1 MVLRWSRWVVR
12 TVLAVAATAAI
23 LLGALAWRVTQ
34 GPISLAFLAP
44 YVSEALALPQFGFR
58 VDVADVVLAWSE
70 RDQSLRL
77 RLIDAQ
83 YRVEGERAVLRVP
96 TMDMDLSGPALLR
109 GVIAPRSIRASGVEA
124 RLVRDA
130 QGSFQLGL
138 PETSTDAAPSEVTP
152 TPMHADDQA
161 AQAMFGAIFELLS
174 RPPTPDDPLGQLETV
189 SILADRLVIEDWK
202 LNQRWVVPEAQ
213 IGFQRGEGHVYGSLL
228 GALDWRG
235 RRVDLNVDAD
245 YTVAERT
252 ARVTVHFSNVEP
264 SDFADVVP
272 ELAPLDYIAAPLSGS
287 LTLTVND
294 TGEQLGLNFD
304 LSVGTGQINVPDML
318 AQPLALK
325 DARFRGYA
333 DGGKGILFL
342 DEASLSFTD
351 GFRAS
356 FGGMLTRETGE
367 RYSID
372 VKGQFF
378 DLATDALSQYWP
390 VGMAKNAREWVT
402 GHLAGGK
409 VNAGR
414 IAAKLSPDMVAGTAR
429 LGRDAIR
436 LDFTFEGIAVNY
448 LPPMSRMTDSKGM
461 ATLDADVFTLNLES
475 ARVGNIASG
484 PGSVKISGLQDRDQF
499 ADISNIARGTSA
511 DILALIDQK
520 PLGFPSRLGIKPAT
534 VGGSGEVRFRLRFPL
549 LVNLKTDDIV
559 VNADADLTGLS
570 MGGLLG
576 RYQLSQGEMKL
587 KVDTKG
593 LEANGR
599 AALNGVPLQIGWRE
613 DFNARAAVTARYSLK
628 GRIDEAQRK
637 ALGYPLAPYI
647 DGPAEASMDIEE
659 RRGGETAIGGEFDLK
674 DATIAVADAHLLK
687 PAGMPATGRTQIRTR
702 AGQPVQ
708 FDHIEIASAA
718 LTGRAKATL
727 NSDNGWSAEI
737 ETLKVGPEAQPGGAK
752 QGDIRGRIA
761 FAANG
766 DAQIALT
773 GKRYD
778 LRPFVEALFDDDTP
792 PGTEKPRMTLSLR
805 LDEAQIDDAIEM
817 RNMSLTAQRAPT
829 RMERVSLTGGFHTTG
844 GITLDVSPALN
855 GRNLKLVSDNAGAVL
870 HFLGVTD
877 MQGGTMDVTGRY
889 DDTLPTQPL
898 TGKMALRNVKAVR
911 APFLA
916 RLFGAAS
923 FAGLGALLSGEGIT
937 FENGEVPFQ
946 ERDGILAIQP
956 SRLSGPQLGITFE
969 GQINQRADT
978 VSINGTAVP
987 AFVLNTMLGKI
998 PLIGDLLVGDGIIGV
1013 NFAVS
1018 GPKSDPQFTVNPL
1031 SAIAPGFLR
1040 RIFQAPESGA
1050 RTNPDAPVEHAPFNP
1065 GQNNFGHQ

>member
-1 MVLRWSRWVVR
+1 MVVR
-12 TVLAVAATAAI
+12 TVLAVVATAAI
-23 LLGALAWRVTQ
+23 LLGGLAWRVAQ

-44 YVSEALALPQFGFR
+44 YVSEALALPQLGFR
-58 VDVADVVLAWSE
+58 VDVADVVLAWSD

-83 YRVEGERAVLRVP
+83 YRAEGERAVLRIP
-96 TMDMDLSGPALLR
+96 TVDMDLSGPSLLR
-109 GVIAPRSIRASGVEA
+109 GVIAPRYVQASGVEA

-130 QGSFQLGL
+130 QGHFQLGL
-138 PETSTDAAPSEVTP
+138 PNASESDPPAATAERP
-152 TPMHADDQA
+152 ADDPA
-161 AQAMFGAIFELLS
+161 MQAMFGAIFELLS
-174 RPPTPDDPLGQLETV
+174 RPPSVDDPLGQLETV
-189 SILADRLVIEDWK
+189 AVFADRLVIEDWK

-213 IGFQRGEGHVYGSLL
+213 IGFRRGEGHVYGSLA

-235 RRVDLNVDAD
+235 RRVDLKVDAD
-245 YTVAERT
+245 YTVAERV
-252 ARVTVHFSNVEP
+252 ARVTLHFANIEP

-272 ELAPLDYIAAPLSGS
+272 ELEPLDYIAAPLSGS
-287 LTLTVND
+287 LTLTVNE
-294 TGEQLGLNFD
+294 TGEKLGLNFD
-304 LSVGTGQINVPDML
+304 LDVGEGEINVPDML

-325 DARFRGYA
+325 DAKFRGYA

-342 DEASLSFTD
+342 DEASLGFAD

-356 FGGMLTRETGE
+356 FGGTMTRQDGE

-372 VKGQFF
+372 MQGQFF
-378 DLATDALSQYWP
+378 DLATDKLSQYWP
-390 VGMAKNAREWVT
+390 PGMAKNAREWVT

-429 LGRDAIR
+429 LGRDAIK
-436 LDFTFEGIAVNY
+436 LDFTFEGIAVDY
-448 LPPMSRMTDSKGM
+448 LPPMSKMTDGKGI
-461 ATLDADVFTLNLES
+461 AALDADVFTLNLES

-484 PGSVKISGLQDRDQF
+484 PGNVKITGLQDRDQF

-511 DILALIDQK
+511 DVLALIDQK
-520 PLGFPSRLGIKPAT
+520 PLGFPSRLGIKPSS

-559 VNADADLTGLS
+559 VNADADLTDLS

-576 RYQLSQGEMKL
+576 RYELSQGQMKL

-593 LEANGR
+593 LEANGN

-613 DFNARAAVTARYSLK
+613 DFSARAAVTARYSLK

-647 DGPAEASMDIEE
+647 DGPADVNMDIEE

-674 DATIAVADAHLLK
+674 DATVAVADAYLLK
-687 PAGMPATGRTQIRTR
+687 PPGMPATGRTQIRTR

-708 FDHIEIASAA
+708 FDVIEIASAA
-718 LTGRAKATL
+718 LTGKARATL
-727 NSDNGWSAEI
+727 NADNSWSADI
-737 ETLKVGPEAQPGGAK
+737 DQLTAGGNASK
-752 QGDIRGRIA
+752 SDARGRIS

-766 DAQIALT
+766 DSQIALT
-773 GKRYD
+773 GRRYD
-778 LRPFVEALFDDDTP
+778 LRPFVQALFEDDTP
-792 PGTEKPRMTLSLR
+792 PGTVKPRMVLSLR
-805 LDEAQIDDAIEM
+805 FDEAQIDDTVEL
-817 RNMSLTAQRAPT
+817 RNMSLSAQRAPT
-829 RMERVSLTGGFHTTG
+829 RMDRVSLGGGFHTTG
-844 GITLDVSPALN
+844 GLTLDISPALD
-855 GRNLKLVSDNAGAVL
+855 GRSLKLLSDNAGAVL
-870 HFLGVTD
+870 HFLGITD
-877 MQGGTMDVTGRY
+877 MQGGTMEVTGRY

-898 TGKMALRNVKAVR
+898 TGKMTLSNVKAVR

-923 FAGLGALLSGEGIT
+923 FAGLGALLSGDGIN
-937 FENGEVPFQ
+937 FEHGDVPFQ
-946 ERDGILAIQP
+946 ERDGILTIQP
-956 SRLSGPQLGITFE
+956 SRLSGPQLGISLE
-969 GQINQRADT
+969 GHVNQKTDM

-998 PLIGDLLVGDGIIGV
+998 PLLGDLLVGDGIIGV

-1018 GPKSDPQFTVNPL
+1018 GAKSDPQFTVNPL

-1040 RIFQAPESGA
+1040 RIFQAPEVSMPADGTQPAVPVTPPTDGGTTSG
-1050 RTNPDAPVEHAPFNP
+1050 
-1065 GQNNFGHQ
+1065 QQ

>member
-1 MVLRWSRWVVR
+1 VVLRWSRLVVR
-12 TVLAVAATAAI
+12 TVVAVVATAAI
-23 LLGALAWRVTQ
+23 LAGALAWRVTQ

-44 YVSEALALPQFGFR
+44 YVSEALALPQLGFR
-58 VDVADVVLAWSE
+58 VTVGDVVLAWSE
-70 RDQSLRL
+70 PDQSLRL

-83 YRVEGERAVLRVP
+83 YNVEGERAVLRVP

-124 RLVRDA
+124 RLVRDV
-130 QGSFQLGL
+130 QGGFQLGL
-138 PETSTDAAPSEVTP
+138 PETSADAASGDVAP
-152 TPMHADDQA
+152 TPMQTDDQA
-161 AQAMFGAIFELLS
+161 AQAMFGAIFDLLS
-174 RPPTPDDPLGQLETV
+174 RPPSLDDSLGQLQSV

-213 IGFQRGEGHVYGSLL
+213 ISFRRGDGHVYGSLL

-235 RRVDLNVDAD
+235 RRVDLNVEAD
-245 YTVAERT
+245 YAVADRI
-252 ARVTVHFSNVEP
+252 ARVTTHFANIEP

-272 ELAPLDYIAAPLSGS
+272 ELEPLDYISAPLSGS
-287 LTLTVND
+287 LTLTMND

-304 LSVGTGQINVPDML
+304 LSVGEGQVNVPDML
-318 AQPLALK
+318 AQPLDLK

-342 DEASLSFTD
+342 DEASLGFKD

-356 FGGMLTRETGE
+356 FGGTMTRQPGE

-372 VKGQFF
+372 VQGQFF
-378 DLATDALSQYWP
+378 DLATDRLGQYWP
-390 VGMAKNAREWVT
+390 PGMAKNAREWVT

-414 IAAKLSPDMVAGTAR
+414 IAAKLSPDMVAGTTR
-429 LGRDAIR
+429 LGRDAIK
-436 LDFTFEGIAVNY
+436 LNFTFEGITVNY
-448 LPPMSRMTDSKGM
+448 LPPMSRMTESKGI
-461 ATLDADVFTLNLES
+461 ASLDADVFTLDLES
-475 ARVGNIASG
+475 AKVGNIVSG

-511 DILALIDQK
+511 DVLTLIDQK
-520 PLGFPSRLGIKPAT
+520 PLGFPSKLGIKPAS

-559 VNADADLTGLS
+559 VNADADLTDLS

-576 RYQLSQGEMKL
+576 RYELSQGQMKL

-613 DFNARAAVTARYSLK
+613 EFSARAPVTARYTLK
-628 GRIDEAQRK
+628 GRIDEDQRK

-647 DGPAEASMDIEE
+647 DGPAEANMEIEE

-674 DATIAVADAHLLK
+674 DATIAVADAYLLK
-687 PAGMPATGRTQIRTR
+687 PAGMAATGRAQIRTR
-702 AGQPVQ
+702 TGQAVQ
-708 FDHIEIASAA
+708 FDVIEIASAA
-718 LTGRAKATL
+718 LTGKAKAVL
-727 NSDNGWSAEI
+727 NADNSWSADI
-737 ETLKVGPEAQPGGAK
+737 DQLKVGEGPQA
-752 QGDIRGRIA
+752 GDARGRIS

-766 DAQIALT
+766 DSQIALT
-773 GKRYD
+773 GRRYD
-778 LRPFVEALFDDDTP
+778 LRPFVQAMFDDDTP
-792 PGTEKPRMTLSLR
+792 PGTVKPRMVLTLR
-805 LDEAQIDDAIEM
+805 FDEAQIDDTIEL
-817 RNMSLTAQRAPT
+817 RNMSLSAQRSPT
-829 RMERVSLTGGFHTTG
+829 RMERVSLAGGFNTTG
-844 GITLDVSPALN
+844 GLTLDISPALD
-855 GRNLKLVSDNAGAVL
+855 GRNLKLLSDNAGAVL
-870 HFLGVTD
+870 HFLGVSD

-898 TGKMALRNVKAVR
+898 TGKMMLRNVKAVR

-937 FENGEVPFQ
+937 FETGEVPFQ
-946 ERDGILAIQP
+946 ERDGILTIQP
-956 SRLSGPQLGITFE
+956 SRLSGPQLGISFE
-969 GQINQRADT
+969 GHINQNSDT
-978 VSINGTAVP
+978 VNVSGTAVP

-998 PLIGDLLVGDGIIGV
+998 PLIGNLLVGDGIIGV

-1018 GPKSDPQFTVNPL
+1018 GAKSDPQFTVNPL

-1040 RIFQAPESGA
+1040 RIFQAPEASPPTTPGE
-1050 RTNPDAPVEHAPFNP
+1050 PVEHVPFNP
-1065 GQNNFGHQ
+1065 GQATLPGQQ

>member
-1 MVLRWSRWVVR
+1 MVR

-23 LLGALAWRVTQ
+23 LLGALVWRVSQ
-34 GPISLAFLAP
+34 GPISLAFLGP
-44 YVSEALALPQFGFR
+44 YVSEALALPQLGFR
-58 VDVADVVLAWSE
+58 VDVADVVLAWSD

-83 YRVEGERAVLRVP
+83 YRAEGERAVLRVP

-109 GVIAPRSIRASGVEA
+109 GVIAPRYIRASGVEA

-138 PETSTDAAPSEVTP
+138 PETSADAAPAEVSP

-161 AQAMFGAIFELLS
+161 VQAMFGAIFDLLS
-174 RPPTPDDPLGQLETV
+174 RPPSTDDSLGQLQSV
-189 SILADRLVIEDWK
+189 SIFADRLVIEDWK

-213 IGFQRGEGHVYGSLL
+213 IGFQRGEGHVYASLL

-252 ARVTVHFSNVEP
+252 ARVTVHFANVEP

-304 LSVGTGQINVPDML
+304 LGVGEGQINVPDML
-318 AQPLALK
+318 TQPLALK

-333 DGGKGILFL
+333 DAGKGILFL
-342 DEASLSFTD
+342 DEASLSFAD

-356 FGGMLTRETGE
+356 FGGTMTRQDGE
-367 RYSID
+367 RYSVDIQ
-372 VKGQFF
+372 GQFF
-378 DLATDALSQYWP
+378 DLATDRISHYWP
-390 VGMAKNAREWVT
+390 PGMAKNAREWVT

-414 IAAKLSPDMVAGTAR
+414 IAAKLSPDMVAGRAR

-436 LDFTFEGIAVNY
+436 LDFTFEGIAVDY
-448 LPPMSRMTDSKGM
+448 LPPMSKMTDGKGI

-484 PGSVKISGLQDRDQF
+484 PGSVKITGLQDRDQF
-499 ADISNIARGTSA
+499 ADISNIARGSSA
-511 DILALIDQK
+511 DVLALIDQK
-520 PLGFPSRLGIKPAT
+520 PLGFPSKLGIKPAS

-559 VNADADLTGLS
+559 VNADADLTDFS
-570 MGGLLG
+570 MSGLLG
-576 RYQLSQGEMKL
+576 RYQLSQGQMKL
-587 KVDTKG
+587 KVDTKA
-593 LEANGR
+593 LEANGN

-613 DFNARAAVTARYSLK
+613 EFSAKAPVRARYSLK

-647 DGPAEASMDIEE
+647 DGPADANMDIEE

-674 DATIAVADAHLLK
+674 DATITLADAFLLK

-708 FDHIEIASAA
+708 FDVIEIASAA

-727 NSDNGWSAEI
+727 NADNSWSAEI
-737 ETLKVGPEAQPGGAK
+737 DQLTAGEGAARS
-752 QGDIRGRIA
+752 DARGRIA

-766 DAQIALT
+766 DSQIALT
-773 GKRYD
+773 GRRYD
-778 LRPFVEALFDDDTP
+778 LRPFVQALFDDDTA
-792 PGTEKPRMTLSLR
+792 PGTVKPRMALSLR
-805 LDEAQIDDAIEM
+805 FDEAQLDDQVEL
-817 RNMSLTAQRAPT
+817 RNMSLIAQRAPT
-829 RMERVSLTGGFHTTG
+829 RMERVSLSAGFHTKG
-844 GITLDVSPALN
+844 GLTLDVSPALE
-855 GRNLKLVSDNAGAVL
+855 GRNLKLLSDNAGAVL
-870 HFLGVTD
+870 HLLGVTD
-877 MQGGTMDVTGRY
+877 MQGGTMDVTGAY
-889 DDTLPTQPL
+889 DDTRPTQPL
-898 TGKMALRNVKAVR
+898 TGKMTLRNVKAVR

-937 FENGEVPFQ
+937 FETGEVPFQ
-946 ERDGILAIQP
+946 ERDGILTIQP
-956 SRLSGPQLGITFE
+956 ARLSGPQLGITFE
-969 GQINQRADT
+969 GHINQHTDT

-1018 GPKSDPQFTVNPL
+1018 GPKADPQFTVNPL

-1040 RIFQAPESGA
+1040 RIFQAPEA
-1050 RTNPDAPVEHAPFNP
+1050 RPPGEESPPVEPP
-1065 GQNNFGHQ
+1065 TDGGTMSGEQ

>member
-1 MVLRWSRWVVR
+1 MVR
-12 TVLAVAATAAI
+12 TVLAVVATAAI

-44 YVSEALALPQFGFR
+44 YVSEALALPELGFR
-58 VDVADVVLAWSE
+58 VDVGDVVLAWSE

-83 YRVEGERAVLRVP
+83 YRAEGERAVLRIP
-96 TMDMDLSGPALLR
+96 TVDMELSGPSLLR
-109 GVIAPRSIRASGVEA
+109 GVIAPRYVRASGVEA

-130 QGSFQLGL
+130 QGKFQLGL
-138 PETSTDAAPSEVTP
+138 PNTSDSEAPTATTDRP
-152 TPMHADDQA
+152 TEDPA

-174 RPPTPDDPLGQLETV
+174 RPPSVDDPLGQLQTV
-189 SILADRLVIEDWK
+189 AIFADRLVIEDWS

-213 IGFQRGEGHVYGSLL
+213 IGFQRGEGHVYGSLV

-235 RRVDLNVDAD
+235 RRVDLKVDAD
-245 YTVAERT
+245 YTVAERV
-252 ARVTVHFSNVEP
+252 ARVTLHFANVEP

-272 ELAPLDYIAAPLSGS
+272 ELEPLDYIAAPLSGS
-287 LTLTVND
+287 LTLTVNE
-294 TGEQLGLNFD
+294 TGERLGLNFD
-304 LSVGTGQINVPDML
+304 LGVGEGQISVPDML
-318 AQPLALK
+318 SQPLALK
-325 DARFRGYA
+325 DAKFRGYA

-342 DEASLSFTD
+342 DEASLSFAD

-356 FGGMLTRETGE
+356 FGGTMTRQEGE

-372 VKGQFF
+372 VQGQFF
-378 DLATDALSQYWP
+378 DLATDRLSHYWP
-390 VGMAKNAREWVT
+390 PGMAKNAREWVT

-414 IAAKLSPDMVAGTAR
+414 IAAKLSPEMVAGTAR
-429 LGRDAIR
+429 LGRDAIK
-436 LDFTFEGIAVNY
+436 LDFTFEGIAVDY
-448 LPPMSRMTDSKGM
+448 LPPMSRMTDSKGI

-475 ARVGNIASG
+475 ARVGRIESG
-484 PGSVKISGLQDRDQF
+484 PGNVKITGLQDRDQF

-511 DILALIDQK
+511 DVLTLIDQK
-520 PLGFPSRLGIKPAT
+520 PLGFPSKLGIKPSS
-534 VGGSGEVRFRLRFPL
+534 VGGRGEVRFRLRFPL

-559 VNADADLTGLS
+559 VNADADLTDLS

-576 RYQLSQGEMKL
+576 RYELSQGQMKL

-593 LEANGR
+593 LQANGN

-613 DFNARAAVTARYSLK
+613 DFSARAAVTARYSLK
-628 GRIDEAQRK
+628 GRIDEEQRK

-647 DGPAEASMDIEE
+647 DGPADVNMDIEE

-674 DATIAVADAHLLK
+674 DATIAVADAYLLK
-687 PAGMPATGRTQIRTR
+687 PPGMPATGRTQIRTR

-708 FDHIEIASAA
+708 FDVIEIASAA
-718 LTGRAKATL
+718 LTGKARATL
-727 NSDNGWSAEI
+727 NADSSWSADVDQLTAGE
-737 ETLKVGPEAQPGGAK
+737 GAK
-752 QGDIRGRIA
+752 KSDARGRIA

-766 DAQIALT
+766 DSQIALT
-773 GKRYD
+773 GRRYD
-778 LRPFVEALFDDDTP
+778 LRPFVQALFDDDTP
-792 PGTEKPRMTLSLR
+792 PGTVKPRMTLSLR
-805 LDEAQIDDAIEM
+805 FDEAQIDDTIEL
-817 RNMSLTAQRAPT
+817 RNMSLSAQRAPT
-829 RMERVSLTGGFHTTG
+829 RMDRVSLGGGFHTRG
-844 GITLDVSPALN
+844 GLTLDISPALD
-855 GRNLKLVSDNAGAVL
+855 GRNLKLLSDNAGAVL
-870 HFLGVTD
+870 HFLGITD
-877 MQGGTMDVTGRY
+877 MQGGTMEVAGRY

-898 TGKMALRNVKAVR
+898 TGKMTLRNVKAVR

-923 FAGLGALLSGEGIT
+923 FAGLGALLSGDGIN
-937 FENGEVPFQ
+937 FEHGEVPFQ
-946 ERDGILAIQP
+946 ERDGILTIQP
-956 SRLSGPQLGITFE
+956 SRLSGPQLGISME
-969 GQINQRADT
+969 GHINQRTDT

-998 PLIGDLLVGDGIIGV
+998 PLLGDLLVGDGIIGV

-1018 GPKSDPQFTVNPL
+1018 GAKSDPQFTVNPL

-1040 RIFQAPESGA
+1040 RIFQAPEVSAPAADGTQPAAPATPPTDGGTTSG
-1050 RTNPDAPVEHAPFNP
+1050 
-1065 GQNNFGHQ
+1065 QQ

>member
-1 MVLRWSRWVVR
+1 MVR

-23 LLGALAWRVTQ
+23 LLGVLAWRVAQ

-44 YVSEALALPQFGFR
+44 YVSEALALPQLGFR
-58 VDVADVVLAWSE
+58 VDVGDVVLAWSE

-77 RLIDAQ
+77 RLLDAR
-83 YRVEGERAVLRVP
+83 YRAEDERAVLRIPSVEL
-96 TMDMDLSGPALLR
+96 DLSGPALLR
-109 GVIAPRSIRASGVEA
+109 GVIAPRYIWASGIEA

-130 QGSFQLGL
+130 QGNFQLGL
-138 PETSTDAAPSEVTP
+138 PETADTAPATA

-174 RPPTPDDPLGQLETV
+174 RPSSPDDPLGQLQTV
-189 SILADRLVIEDWK
+189 SIYTDRLVIEDWK
-202 LNQRWVVPEAQ
+202 LNQRWVVPQAQ
-213 IGFQRGEGHVYGSLL
+213 IGFRRGDGHVYATAS
-228 GALDWRG
+228 GALDWRD

-245 YTVAERT
+245 YTVADRV
-252 ARVTVHFSNVEP
+252 ARVTLHFSNVEP

-294 TGEQLGLNFD
+294 TGAQLGLNFD
-304 LSVGTGQINVPDML
+304 LGVGEGQINVPDIL
-318 AQPLALK
+318 AQPLALTT
-325 DARFRGYA
+325 ARFRGYA
-333 DGGKGILFL
+333 DGSKGILFL
-342 DEASLSFTD
+342 DEASLNFAD

-356 FGGMLTRETGE
+356 FGGTMTRQEGE

-372 VKGQFF
+372 VQGQFF
-378 DLATDALSQYWP
+378 DLATDRLGHYWP
-390 VGMAKNAREWVT
+390 SGMAKNAREWVT

-436 LDFTFEGIAVNY
+436 LDFAFEGIAVDY
-448 LPPMSRMTDSKGM
+448 LPPMNKMTDSKGI

-475 ARVGNIASG
+475 ARVGKIESG
-484 PGSVKISGLQDRDQF
+484 PGSVKITGLQDQNQY
-499 ADISNIARGTSA
+499 ADISSIARGTSA
-511 DILALIDQK
+511 EVLALIDQK
-520 PLGFPSRLGIKPAT
+520 PLGFPSRLGIKPAG

-559 VNADADLTGLS
+559 VTADADLKDFS

-576 RYQLSQGEMKL
+576 RYELSQGQMKL

-593 LEANGR
+593 LEATGN

-613 DFNARAAVTARYSLK
+613 EFSAKAPVRARYSLK

-647 DGPAEASMDIEE
+647 DGPAEANMEIEE
-659 RRGGETAIGGEFDLK
+659 RRSGETAIGGEFDLR
-674 DATIAVADAHLLK
+674 DTTIVVADAYFGKL
-687 PAGMPATGRTQIRTR
+687 AGIPATGRVQIRTR

-708 FDHIEIASAA
+708 FDVIEIASAA
-718 LTGRAKATL
+718 LAGKARAVL
-727 NSDNGWSAEI
+727 NADNSWSADI
-737 ETLKVGPEAQPGGAK
+737 DQLTVGEGAK
-752 QGDIRGRIA
+752 KGDARGRIS

-773 GKRYD
+773 GRRYD
-778 LRPFVEALFDDDTP
+778 LRPFVRAVFDDNTP
-792 PGTEKPRMTLSLR
+792 PGTEKPRMTLALR
-805 LDEAQIDDAIEM
+805 FDEAQIDDAIEL
-817 RNMSLTAQRAPT
+817 RNMSLNAQRAPT
-829 RMERVSLTGGFHTTG
+829 RMERISLAAGFHTRG
-844 GITLDVSPALN
+844 GLTLDVSPALD
-855 GRNLKLVSDNAGAVL
+855 GRSLKLLSDNAGAVL
-870 HFLGVTD
+870 HLLGVTD
-877 MQGGTMDVTGRY
+877 MQGGTMEVTGRY

-898 TGKMALRNVKAVR
+898 TGRMTLRDVKAVR

-937 FENGEVPFQ
+937 FETGEIPFQ
-946 ERDGILAIQP
+946 ERDGILAIRP
-956 SRLSGPQLGITFE
+956 SRLSGPQLGISLE
-969 GQINQRADT
+969 GHINQHTDT
-978 VSINGTAVP
+978 VNISGTAVP

-1040 RIFQAPESGA
+1040 RIFQAPEASPPRAPG
-1050 RTNPDAPVEHAPFNP
+1050 DAAPAEPPYGLPPP
-1065 GQNNFGHQ
+1065 GTP

>member
-1 MVLRWSRWVVR
+1 MVR
-12 TVLAVAATAAI
+12 TVLAVVATAAI
-23 LLGALAWRVTQ
+23 LLGGLAWRVAQ

-44 YVSEALALPQFGFR
+44 YVSEALALPQLGFR
-58 VDVADVVLAWSE
+58 VDVADVVLAWSD

-83 YRVEGERAVLRVP
+83 YRAEGERAVLRIP
-96 TMDMDLSGPALLR
+96 TVDMDLSGPSLLR
-109 GVIAPRSIRASGVEA
+109 GVIAPRYVQASGVEA

-130 QGSFQLGL
+130 QGHFQLGL
-138 PETSTDAAPSEVTP
+138 PNASESDPPAATAERP
-152 TPMHADDQA
+152 ADDPA
-161 AQAMFGAIFELLS
+161 MQAMFGAIFELLS
-174 RPPTPDDPLGQLETV
+174 RPPSVDDPLGQLETV
-189 SILADRLVIEDWK
+189 AVFADRLVIEDWK

-213 IGFQRGEGHVYGSLL
+213 IGFRRGEGHVYGSLA

-235 RRVDLNVDAD
+235 RRVDLKVDAD
-245 YTVAERT
+245 YTVAERV
-252 ARVTVHFSNVEP
+252 ARVTLHFANIEP

-272 ELAPLDYIAAPLSGS
+272 ELEPLDYIAAPLSGS
-287 LTLTVND
+287 LTLTVNE
-294 TGEQLGLNFD
+294 TGEKLGLNFD
-304 LSVGTGQINVPDML
+304 LDVGEGEINVPDML

-325 DARFRGYA
+325 DAKFRGYA

-342 DEASLSFTD
+342 DEASLGFAD

-356 FGGMLTRETGE
+356 FGGTMTRQDGE

-372 VKGQFF
+372 MQGQFF
-378 DLATDALSQYWP
+378 DLATDKLSQYWP
-390 VGMAKNAREWVT
+390 PGMAKNAREWVT

-429 LGRDAIR
+429 LGRDAIK
-436 LDFTFEGIAVNY
+436 LDFTFEGIAVDY
-448 LPPMSRMTDSKGM
+448 LPPMSKMTDGKGI
-461 ATLDADVFTLNLES
+461 AALDADVFTLNLES

-484 PGSVKISGLQDRDQF
+484 PGNVKITGLQDRDQF

-511 DILALIDQK
+511 DVLALIDQK
-520 PLGFPSRLGIKPAT
+520 PLGFPSRLGIKPSS

-559 VNADADLTGLS
+559 VNADADLTDLS

-576 RYQLSQGEMKL
+576 RYELSQGQMKL

-593 LEANGR
+593 LEANGN

-613 DFNARAAVTARYSLK
+613 DFSARAAVTARYSLK

-647 DGPAEASMDIEE
+647 DGPADVNMDIEE

-674 DATIAVADAHLLK
+674 DATVAVADAYLLK
-687 PAGMPATGRTQIRTR
+687 PPGMPATGRTQIRTR

-708 FDHIEIASAA
+708 FDVIEIASAA
-718 LTGRAKATL
+718 LTGKARATL
-727 NSDNGWSAEI
+727 NADNSWSADI
-737 ETLKVGPEAQPGGAK
+737 DQLTAGGNASK
-752 QGDIRGRIA
+752 SDARGRIS

-766 DAQIALT
+766 DSQIALT
-773 GKRYD
+773 GRRYD
-778 LRPFVEALFDDDTP
+778 LRPFVQALFEDDTP
-792 PGTEKPRMTLSLR
+792 PGTVKPRMVLSLR
-805 LDEAQIDDAIEM
+805 FDEAQIDDTVEL
-817 RNMSLTAQRAPT
+817 RNMSLSAQRAPT
-829 RMERVSLTGGFHTTG
+829 RMDRVSLGGGFHTTG
-844 GITLDVSPALN
+844 GLTLDISPALD
-855 GRNLKLVSDNAGAVL
+855 GRSLKLLSDNAGAVL
-870 HFLGVTD
+870 HFLGITD
-877 MQGGTMDVTGRY
+877 MQGGTMEVTGRY

-898 TGKMALRNVKAVR
+898 TGKMTLSNVKAVR

-923 FAGLGALLSGEGIT
+923 FAGLGALLSGDGIN
-937 FENGEVPFQ
+937 FEHGDVPFQ
-946 ERDGILAIQP
+946 ERDGILTIQP
-956 SRLSGPQLGITFE
+956 SRLSGPQLGISLE
-969 GQINQRADT
+969 GHVNQKTDM

-998 PLIGDLLVGDGIIGV
+998 PLLGDLLVGDGIIGV

-1018 GPKSDPQFTVNPL
+1018 GAKSDPQFTVNPL

-1040 RIFQAPESGA
+1040 RIFQAPEVSMPADGTQPAVPVTPPTDGGTTSG
-1050 RTNPDAPVEHAPFNP
+1050 
-1065 GQNNFGHQ
+1065 QQ

>member
-1 MVLRWSRWVVR
+1 MVR
-12 TVLAVAATAAI
+12 TVVAVAATAAI
-23 LLGALAWRVTQ
+23 LLGALVWRVSQ

-44 YVSEALALPQFGFR
+44 YVSEALALPQLGFR

-83 YRVEGERAVLRVP
+83 YRAEGERAVLRIP
-96 TMDMDLSGPALLR
+96 TVDMDLSGPALLR
-109 GVIAPRSIRASGVEA
+109 GVIAPRYIRASGVEA

-130 QGSFQLGL
+130 QGNFQLGL
-138 PETSTDAAPSEVTP
+138 PESSADTPPPEVSP

-161 AQAMFGAIFELLS
+161 VQAMFGAIFDLLS
-174 RPPTPDDPLGQLETV
+174 RPPSTDDSLGQLQTV
-189 SILADRLVIEDWK
+189 SIFADRLVVEDWK

-213 IGFQRGEGHVYGSLL
+213 IGFQRGEGHVYASLL

-252 ARVTVHFSNVEP
+252 ARVTVHFANVEP

-304 LSVGTGQINVPDML
+304 LGVSEGHINVPDML
-318 AQPLALK
+318 SQPLALK
-325 DARFRGYA
+325 EARFRGYA

-342 DEASLSFTD
+342 DEANLSFAD
-351 GFRAS
+351 GFRVS
-356 FGGMLTRETGE
+356 FGGTMTRQDGE
-367 RYSID
+367 RYSVDIQ
-372 VKGQFF
+372 GQFF
-378 DLATDALSQYWP
+378 DLATDKLAYYWP
-390 VGMAKNAREWVT
+390 PGMAKNAREWVT

-414 IAAKLSPDMVAGTAR
+414 IAAKLTPDMVAGRAR

-436 LDFTFEGIAVNY
+436 LDFTFEGIAVDY
-448 LPPMSRMTDSKGM
+448 LPPMSKMTASKGI

-499 ADISNIARGTSA
+499 ADISNIARGSSA
-511 DILALIDQK
+511 DVLALIDQK
-520 PLGFPSRLGIKPAT
+520 PLGFPSKLGIKPAG

-559 VNADADLTGLS
+559 VNADADLTDLS
-570 MGGLLG
+570 MSGLLG
-576 RYQLSQGEMKL
+576 RYQLSQGQMKL
-587 KVDTKG
+587 KVDTKA
-593 LEANGR
+593 LEANGN

-613 DFNARAAVTARYSLK
+613 EFSAKAPVTARYSLK

-647 DGPAEASMDIEE
+647 DGPAEANMDIEE

-674 DATIAVADAHLLK
+674 DATITVADAFLLK

-708 FDHIEIASAA
+708 FDVIEIASAA
-718 LTGRAKATL
+718 LTGKARAVL
-727 NSDNGWSAEI
+727 NADNSWSADVDQLTAGE
-737 ETLKVGPEAQPGGAK
+737 GAAK
-752 QGDIRGRIA
+752 SDARGRIA

-766 DAQIALT
+766 DSQIALT
-773 GKRYD
+773 GRRYD
-778 LRPFVEALFDDDTP
+778 LRPFVQALFDDDTA
-792 PGTEKPRMTLSLR
+792 PGTVKPRMTLSLR
-805 LDEAQIDDAIEM
+805 FDEAQLDDVVEL

-829 RMERVSLTGGFHTTG
+829 RMERVSLSAGFHTKG
-844 GITLDVSPALN
+844 GLTLDVSPALD
-855 GRNLKLVSDNAGAVL
+855 GRNLKLLSDNAGSVL
-870 HFLGVTD
+870 HLLGVTD
-877 MQGGTMDVTGRY
+877 MQGGTMDVTGAY
-889 DDTLPTQPL
+889 DDTRPTQPL
-898 TGKMALRNVKAVR
+898 TGKMTLRNVKAVR

-937 FENGEVPFQ
+937 FETGEVPFQ
-946 ERDGILAIQP
+946 ERDGILTIQP
-956 SRLSGPQLGITFE
+956 SRLSGPQLGISFE
-969 GQINQRADT
+969 GHINQHTDT

-1018 GPKSDPQFTVNPL
+1018 GPKADPQFTVNPL

-1040 RIFQAPESGA
+1040 RIFQAPEASPRAPGE
-1050 RTNPDAPVEHAPFNP
+1050 TTAPVEPPYGLPPP
-1065 GQNNFGHQ
+1065 GTP

>member
-1 MVLRWSRWVVR
+1 MVR
-12 TVLAVAATAAI
+12 TVLAVTATAAI
-23 LLGALAWRVTQ
+23 LLGVLAWRVAQ

-44 YVSEALALPQFGFR
+44 YVSEALALPQLGFR
-58 VDVADVVLAWSE
+58 VDVGDVVLAWSE

-77 RLIDAQ
+77 RLLDAR
-83 YRVEGERAVLRVP
+83 YRAEDERAVLRIPSVEL
-96 TMDMDLSGPALLR
+96 DLSGPALLR
-109 GVIAPRSIRASGVEA
+109 GVIAPRYIWASGIEA

-130 QGSFQLGL
+130 QGNFQLGL
-138 PETSTDAAPSEVTP
+138 PEPADTAPATA

-161 AQAMFGAIFELLS
+161 VQAMFGAIFELLS
-174 RPPTPDDPLGQLETV
+174 RPSSPDDPLGQLQTV
-189 SILADRLVIEDWK
+189 SIFTDRLVIEDWK
-202 LNQRWVVPEAQ
+202 LNQRWVVPQAQ
-213 IGFQRGEGHVYGSLL
+213 IGFRRGDGHVYATAS
-228 GALDWRG
+228 GALDWRD

-245 YTVAERT
+245 YTVADRL
-252 ARVTVHFSNVEP
+252 ARVTLHFSNVEP

-294 TGEQLGLNFD
+294 TGAQLGLNFD
-304 LSVGTGQINVPDML
+304 LGVGEGQINVPDIL
-318 AQPLALK
+318 AQPLALTT
-325 DARFRGYA
+325 ARFRGYA
-333 DGGKGILFL
+333 DGSRGILFL
-342 DEASLSFTD
+342 DEASLNFAD

-356 FGGMLTRETGE
+356 FGGTMTREEGE

-372 VKGQFF
+372 MQGQFF
-378 DLATDALSQYWP
+378 DLATDRLGHYWP
-390 VGMAKNAREWVT
+390 SNMAKNAREWVT

-429 LGRDAIR
+429 LGRDAIK
-436 LDFTFEGIAVNY
+436 LDFTFEGIAVDY
-448 LPPMSRMTDSKGM
+448 LPPMSRMTDAKGI
-461 ATLDADVFTLNLES
+461 AALDADVFTLNLES
-475 ARVGNIASG
+475 ARVGKIESG
-484 PGSVKISGLQDRDQF
+484 PGSVKITGLQDQNQY
-499 ADISNIARGTSA
+499 ADISSIARGTSA
-511 DILALIDQK
+511 EVLALIDQK
-520 PLGFPSRLGIKPAT
+520 PLGFPSRLGIKPAG

-559 VNADADLTGLS
+559 VTADADLKDFS

-576 RYQLSQGEMKL
+576 RYELSQGQMKL

-593 LEANGR
+593 LEATGN

-613 DFNARAAVTARYSLK
+613 EFSAKAPVRARYSLK

-647 DGPAEASMDIEE
+647 DGPADADMEIEE
-659 RRGGETAIGGEFDLK
+659 RRSGETAIGGEFDLK
-674 DATIAVADAHLLK
+674 DTTIVVADAYLGK
-687 PAGMPATGRTQIRTR
+687 SAGIPATGRVQIRTR

-708 FDHIEIASAA
+708 FDVIEIASAA
-718 LTGRAKATL
+718 LAGKARAVL
-727 NSDNGWSAEI
+727 NADNSWSADI
-737 ETLKVGPEAQPGGAK
+737 DQLTVGEGAK
-752 QGDIRGRIA
+752 KGDARGRIS

-773 GKRYD
+773 GRRYD
-778 LRPFVEALFDDDTP
+778 LRPFVKAVFDDNTP

-805 LDEAQIDDAIEM
+805 FDEAQIDDVIEL
-817 RNMSLTAQRAPT
+817 RNMSLSAQRAPI
-829 RMERVSLTGGFHTTG
+829 RMERVSLSAGFHTRG
-844 GITLDVSPALN
+844 GLTLDVSPALD
-855 GRNLKLVSDNAGAVL
+855 GRSLKLLSDNAGAVL
-870 HFLGVTD
+870 HLLGVTD
-877 MQGGTMDVTGRY
+877 MQGGTMEVTGRY

-898 TGKMALRNVKAVR
+898 TGKMTLRNVKAVR

-937 FENGEVPFQ
+937 FETGEIPFQ
-946 ERDGILAIQP
+946 ERDGILTIQP
-956 SRLSGPQLGITFE
+956 SRLSGPQLGISLE
-969 GQINQRADT
+969 GHINQHTDT
-978 VSINGTAVP
+978 VNISGTAVP

-1040 RIFQAPESGA
+1040 RIFQAPEVSPPRAPGD
-1050 RTNPDAPVEHAPFNP
+1050 TPPVEPPYGLPPP
-1065 GQNNFGHQ
+1065 GTP

>member
-1 MVLRWSRWVVR
+1 MVR
-12 TVLAVAATAAI
+12 TVLAVVATAAI

-44 YVSEALALPQFGFR
+44 YVSEALALPQLGFR

-83 YRVEGERAVLRVP
+83 YRVEGERAVLRIP
-96 TMDMDLSGPALLR
+96 AIDMDLSGPSLLR
-109 GVIAPRSIRASGVEA
+109 GVIAPRYVRASGVEA

-130 QGSFQLGL
+130 QGGFQLGL
-138 PETSTDAAPSEVTP
+138 PDTSDSSASETETTGSTDSPAV
-152 TPMHADDQA
+152 
-161 AQAMFGAIFELLS
+161 QAMFGAIFDLLS
-174 RPPTPDDPLGQLETV
+174 RPPSPDDPLGQLQTV

-235 RRVDLNVDAD
+235 RRVDLNVEAD

-272 ELAPLDYIAAPLSGS
+272 ELEPLEYIAAPLSGS

-294 TGEQLGLNFD
+294 TGEQIGLNFD
-304 LSVGTGQINVPDML
+304 LGAGEGQINVPDML
-318 AQPLALK
+318 VQPLALK
-325 DARFRGYA
+325 EARFRGYA

-342 DEASLSFTD
+342 DEASLAFAD

-356 FGGMLTRETGE
+356 FGGTMTRQAGE
-367 RYSID
+367 RYGID
-372 VKGQFF
+372 LQAQFF
-378 DLATDALSQYWP
+378 DLPTNVLGHYWP
-390 VGMAKNAREWVT
+390 PGMAKNAREWVL
-402 GHLAGGK
+402 GHLSAGK
-409 VNAGR
+409 VSAGR
-414 IAAKLSPDMVAGTAR
+414 IAARLTPDMVAGTTR
-429 LGRDAIR
+429 LPANAIK
-436 LDFTFEGIAVNY
+436 LDFAFEGLVLDY
-448 LPPMSRMTDSKGM
+448 LPPMSRMTESRGI
-461 ATLDADVFTLNLES
+461 AALDADAFTLSLES
-475 ARVGNIASG
+475 ARVGNITSG
-484 PGSVKISGLQDRDQF
+484 PGNVRITGLQDASQQ
-499 ADISNIARGTSA
+499 AEINNVARGTST
-511 DILALIDQK
+511 DILTLIDQK
-520 PLGFPSRLGIKPAT
+520 PLGFPSKLGIKPAN

-549 LVNLKTDDIV
+549 LSNLKVDDIA
-559 VNADADLTGLS
+559 VNAEADLNGLS
-570 MGGLLG
+570 MDGLLG
-576 RYQLSQGEMKL
+576 RYALSEGQMKL
-587 KVDTKG
+587 KVNTQG
-593 LEANGR
+593 LEANGT

-613 DFNARAAVTARYSLK
+613 DFRARAPITARYTLK

-647 DGPAEASMDIEE
+647 DGPAEANIDIEE

-687 PAGMPATGRTQIRTR
+687 PAGMAASGRTQIRTR

-708 FDHIEIASAA
+708 FDVIEIASAA
-718 LTGRAKATL
+718 LTGKAKAVL
-727 NSDNGWSAEI
+727 NADNGWSADI
-737 ETLKVGPEAQPGGAK
+737 EMLKTGEGAQA
-752 QGDIRGRIA
+752 GDARGRIA

-773 GKRYD
+773 GRRYD
-778 LRPFVEALFDDDTP
+778 LRPFVQALFEDDTP
-792 PGTEKPRMTLSLR
+792 PGTVQPRMTLSLR
-805 LDEAQIDDAIEM
+805 FDEAQIDDTLEL
-817 RNMSLTAQRAPT
+817 RNMALNAQRAPN
-829 RMERVSLTGGFHTTG
+829 RMERVSLAAGFHTTG
-844 GITLDVSPALN
+844 GITLDVAPAL
-855 GRNLKLVSDNAGAVL
+855 GSRNLKLISDNAGAVL
-870 HFLGVTD
+870 HFLGISD
-877 MQGGTMDVTGRY
+877 MQGGTMDVSGSY

-898 TGKMALRNVKAVR
+898 TGKMTLRNVKAVR

-937 FENGEVPFQ
+937 FETGEVPFQ
-946 ERDGILAIQP
+946 ERDGILTIQP

-969 GQINQRADT
+969 GHINQKTDT

-1018 GPKSDPQFTVNPL
+1018 GDKADPQFTVNPL

-1040 RIFQAPESGA
+1040 RIFQAPEAAPRSTPGENTPPAEPPSGLPA
-1050 RTNPDAPVEHAPFNP
+1050 P
-1065 GQNNFGHQ
+1065 GQP